1 MAIFVGGFLEELR
14 NFILSRGQRSEDRSR
29 KRSRNRLLFSPNP
42 LCLVKQ
48 SGKDIKRIY
57 MGNWNWS

>member
-14 NFILSRGQRSEDRSR
+14 DFILSRGQRSEDRSR
-29 KRSRNRLLFSPNP
+29 KRSRNRLLFSPN
-42 LCLVKQ
+42 LLRLVKQ

>member
-14 NFILSRGQRSEDRSR
+14 DFILSRGQRSEDRSR

-42 LCLVKQ
+42 LRLVKQ

>member
-14 NFILSRGQRSEDRSR
+14 DFILSRGQRSEDRSR
-29 KRSRNRLLFSPNP
+29 NRLLFSPNP
-42 LCLVKQ
+42 LRLVKQ